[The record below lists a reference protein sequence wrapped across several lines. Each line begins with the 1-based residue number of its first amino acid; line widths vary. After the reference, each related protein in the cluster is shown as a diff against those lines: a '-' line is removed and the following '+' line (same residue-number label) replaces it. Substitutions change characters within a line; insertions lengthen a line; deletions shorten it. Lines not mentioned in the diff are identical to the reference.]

1 MKKKYIYALG
11 FFDGVH
17 RGHQVLLA
25 HSVRLAQE
33 TGLGSGAVTF
43 DSHPQRLTRGNSPE
57 LITTVRDREKLLYN
71 FVDRV
76 VILHFGPKLRSLP
89 WEAYLE
95 TLINEFDAGGFVCGD
110 DFRFGHLGKGN
121 AKILEQYCREHDM
134 PFHLVTEQAMD
145 GVRVSSTYIR
155 GLLRAGRVREAHRF
169 LGHPYCIT
177 GIVVPGNQ
185 LGRRLGTPTA
195 NLSQPA
201 GVVQMRH
208 GVYACRCHV
217 DGQVY
222 TAVTNIG
229 TRPTVNGDHV
239 TVEPW
244 ILDWEGDLYGKEIT
258 LEFVAF
264 LRPELRFKTLEDLKT
279 KIHQDAD
286 KARKM
291 VEG

>member
-17 RGHQVLLA
+17 KGHQMLLS

-33 TGLGSGAVTF
+33 SGLHSGAVTF
-43 DSHPQRLTRGNSPE
+43 DSHPERLTRGNAPE
-57 LITTVRDREKLLYN
+57 LITTVRDRERLLHD
-71 FVDRV
+71 FVERV
-76 VILHFGPKLRSLP
+76 VILHFGPKLRSMP
-89 WEAYLE
+89 WETYLE
-95 TLINEFDAGGFVCGD
+95 TLIEEFDAGGFVCGD
-110 DFRFGHLGKGN
+110 DYRFGHMGRGN
-121 AKILEQYCREHDM
+121 AKILEEYCRERGM

-195 NLSQPA
+195 NLVQPA

-208 GVYACRCHV
+208 GVYACRCHM
-217 DGQVY
+217 DGEVH

-264 LRPELRFKTLEDLKT
+264 LRPELRFKTLDDLRA
-279 KIHQDAD
+279 KILQDAD